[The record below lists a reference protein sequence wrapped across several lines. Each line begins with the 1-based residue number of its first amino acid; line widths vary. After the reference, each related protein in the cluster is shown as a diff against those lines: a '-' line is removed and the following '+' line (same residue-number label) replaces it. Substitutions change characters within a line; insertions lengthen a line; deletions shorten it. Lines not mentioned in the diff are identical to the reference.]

1 MAAAKYRAENLCAI
15 LDWNG
20 VQLDGTTEEIM
31 PMGDTEAK
39 FRSFGWHT
47 ILCDGHDIAALT
59 EALAEARTVRGQ
71 PTILLARTIKGKGV
85 SFMENSPAWH
95 GAAPNGE
102 QYEQAMKDLDAHL
115 AELEG

>member
-85 SFMENSPAWH
+85 SFMEGRNTWH
-95 GAAPNGE
+95 GKVIDSDSFAA
-102 QYEQAMKDLDAHL
+102 AM
-115 AELEG
+115 AELGGVV